1 MSELG
6 NIESAVI
13 GLITGITS
21 ESTPVF
27 KTVLSFPDPDRKAG
41 VAQVRRH
48 VSPAALVIYAG
59 RLRADTR
66 DAVIGAPRLTILIS
80 AEENRGD
87 AQVASQGFDLLE
99 QITTTLD
106 GTLIETD
113 RRLLLLDEQIADT
126 DGTHVVYEQRYVI
139 DRVAE
144 LIQPTFDNV
153 ALAGTESLVNV
164 VVGDLSTESVAFGF
178 PGIDGE
184 FRHQLGLRGRPIEW
198 QGQLRA
204 DDDAAMNTLETQIED
219 AVIDAAAYTL
229 TDAWG
234 RSFADCVCERFQ
246 RNGPRKRHPV
256 TSQSLQSFE
265 IHFVQLNP

>member
-21 ESTPVF
+21 GSAPVF

-59 RLRADTR
+59 RLRADLR
-66 DAVIGAPRLTILIS
+66 EAVIGLPRLTILIS
-80 AEENRGD
+80 AEEHRGD
-87 AQVASQGFDLLE
+87 AQVAGQGFDLLE
-99 QITTTLD
+99 QVTTALD
-106 GTLIETD
+106 GALIQTN
-113 RRLLLLDEQIADT
+113 RRLLLLDEQTADT
-126 DGTHVVYEQRYVI
+126 DGTHVVYEQRYAI

-144 LIQPTFDNV
+144 LTQPTFNAV
-153 ALAGTESLVNV
+153 VLAGANSLVRV
-164 VVGDLSTESVAFGF
+164 VVGDLSAESVPFGF

-198 QGQLRA
+198 QGQLRTT
-204 DDDAAMNTLETQIED
+204 DDAAMNTLETQIES
-219 AVIDAAAYTL
+219 AVIDAAAHTL
-229 TDAWG
+229 IDAWG
-234 RSFADCVCERFQ
+234 RSFFDCVCERFT
-246 RNGPRKRHPV
+246 RVGPRKRHPV
-256 TSQSLQSFE
+256 TGQALQSFE
-265 IHFVQLNP
+265 LRFVQLSA